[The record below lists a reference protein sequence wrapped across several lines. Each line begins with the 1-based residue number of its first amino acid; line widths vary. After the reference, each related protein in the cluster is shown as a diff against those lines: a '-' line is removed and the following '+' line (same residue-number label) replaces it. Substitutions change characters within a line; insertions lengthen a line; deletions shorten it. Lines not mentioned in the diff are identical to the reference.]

1 MEMCLPFTFLC
12 RRIVRCG
19 IWPRAWT
26 THWIHPLHKKGS
38 KGDVL
43 NFRGIHL
50 TAQISKA
57 AERFIGT
64 LFVPRLQR
72 FSAFG
77 VNQFAYSKGRGARDA
92 ILFYICSWLSS
103 FNRGMRVALYCADVA
118 AAFDRVDAG
127 RLMEKLYCKG
137 VHMDILR
144 ILRSWLQARSAYVV
158 VNGVKSTSLTIGNMV
173 FQGTVWGPILWNIFV
188 EDSRRVV
195 RAHGFTEGA
204 YADDLNSFKEFPS
217 NLSNHHI
224 LNQLEGCQHALHAW
238 GRALRRGL

>member
-1 MEMCLPFTFLC
+1 MPDTGFLPLRTSSGLHFLLDLCEESGTGPDGLSSKLLKACAHELCLPFTFLC

-103 FNRGMRVALYCADVA
+103 FNRGMRVALYCSDVA

-158 VNGVKSTSLTIGNMV
+158 VNGVKSTSLTI
-173 FQGTVWGPILWNIFV
+173 
-188 EDSRRVV
+188 
-195 RAHGFTEGA
+195 
-204 YADDLNSFKEFPS
+204 
-217 NLSNHHI
+217 
-224 LNQLEGCQHALHAW
+224 
-238 GRALRRGL
+238 